1 MGTKTQKNFVMRV
14 FTVVIGMLMV
24 SMLWQLLPIK
34 NPLTDSMRTA
44 VFCALHFRV
53 TFCFH
58 VNFMESAFIIP
69 QLQLHSIYALRQQ
82 ARLLCFLQETE

>member
-1 MGTKTQKNFVMRV
+1 MCYEYDTFIFSANGYVFELLFATAFYIWGQKHRKNFVMRV

-44 VFCALHFRV
+44 VF
-53 TFCFH
+53 
-58 VNFMESAFIIP
+58 
-69 QLQLHSIYALRQQ
+69 
-82 ARLLCFLQETE
+82 LCFAL